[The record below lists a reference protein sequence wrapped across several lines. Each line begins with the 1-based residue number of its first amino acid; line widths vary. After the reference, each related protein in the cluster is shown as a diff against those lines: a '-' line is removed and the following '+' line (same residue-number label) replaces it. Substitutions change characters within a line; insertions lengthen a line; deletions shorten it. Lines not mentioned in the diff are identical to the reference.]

1 MEVFLAVIAV
11 VALWSWVAQRR
22 VAAELLES
30 HDDDD
35 PDTMI
40 ICRVEWHGSQCYV
53 YRQDTGEFLGQGK
66 DLDQAVEQMVLR
78 GLQGNWCIPEDMAK
92 KPEQIQP

>member
-22 VAAELLES
+22 VAAELPEPN
-30 HDDDD
+30 DDDD
-35 PDTMI
+35 TMI
-40 ICRVEWHGSQCYV
+40 TCRVEWHGSQCYV
-53 YRQDTGEFLGQGK
+53 YRQDTGEFLGQGQN
-66 DLDQAVEQMVLR
+66 LDQAVAQMVLR

>member
-22 VAAELLES
+22 VSAELIES
-30 HDDDD
+30 HDD
-35 PDTMI
+35 PDMMI

-53 YRQDTGEFLGQGK
+53 YVKTLASSWVRVRILTRL
-66 DLDQAVEQMVLR
+66 LNR
-78 GLQGNWCIPEDMAK
+78 WC
-92 KPEQIQP
+92 